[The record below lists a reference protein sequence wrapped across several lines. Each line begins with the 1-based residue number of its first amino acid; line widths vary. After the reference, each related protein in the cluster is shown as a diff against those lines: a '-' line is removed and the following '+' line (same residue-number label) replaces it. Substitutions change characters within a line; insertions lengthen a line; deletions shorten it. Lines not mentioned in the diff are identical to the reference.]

1 MKITREEVIK
11 RFREKHGN
19 RYCYDKFEYVT
30 MHSKSIIICS
40 EHGEFSQCAHE
51 HLKGQGCPVCGLM
64 RRAKKRTYDTETF
77 ILKAKQKH
85 GEKYDY
91 SAVKYKDSQTPVTI
105 ICPKHGEFK
114 QRPDGHLSGRGC
126 PSCFEEKRKE
136 MNRTDVG
143 EVKNKLYLLYGDKYN
158 FEEIEYVNINT
169 NVVLNCSEHGRFKR
183 TPYSLLKGKHCPQ
196 CMKEERLVENRI
208 KNRRKFIEKAEVI
221 HGEKYDYSKVKYVNC
236 YCPVEIICPRHGSFF
251 QKPAYHLSGN
261 GCPECAKQMSSSRAE
276 KEISTFLKELGIT
289 VKTHVRSILNDGN
302 ELDIFI
308 PEKKVAIEYDG
319 LYWHCEKNKEN
330 KNYHLEKT
338 EECIK
343 SGIRLIHI
351 FEDEWV
357 YKRSIVE
364 SRLKNILGITPK
376 RIYARK
382 CNIKE
387 ISYLQSKK
395 FLEENHIQGNCVS
408 KYNYGLYYNNELVSV
423 MTFGRRRNCL
433 GKRKENKKDNE
444 YELLRFCNKID
455 TTVIGGASRLLKYFI
470 NSIRPENIVSYADR
484 RWSVGE
490 LYKRL
495 GFKETNKSAPSY
507 FYVIGDKRYNRFSFR
522 KDVLVK
528 EGYDKNKSEHEIM
541 LERNIY
547 RIYDCGTIVY
557 KLECK

>member
-1 MKITREEVIK
+1 MGV
-11 RFREKHGN
+11 
-19 RYCYDKFEYVT
+19 
-30 MHSKSIIICS
+30 
-40 EHGEFSQCAHE
+40 A
-51 HLKGQGCPVCGLM
+51 
-64 RRAKKRTYDTETF
+64 
-77 ILKAKQKH
+77 
-85 GEKYDY
+85 
-91 SAVKYKDSQTPVTI
+91 
-105 ICPKHGEFK
+105 
-114 QRPDGHLSGRGC
+114 
-126 PSCFEEKRKE
+126 
-136 MNRTDVG
+136 
-143 EVKNKLYLLYGDKYN
+143 
-158 FEEIEYVNINT
+158 
-169 NVVLNCSEHGRFKR
+169 
-183 TPYSLLKGKHCPQ
+183 
-196 CMKEERLVENRI
+196 
-208 KNRRKFIEKAEVI
+208 
-221 HGEKYDYSKVKYVNC
+221 
-236 YCPVEIICPRHGSFF
+236 
-251 QKPAYHLSGN
+251 
-261 GCPECAKQMSSSRAE
+261 
-276 KEISTFLKELGIT
+276 
-289 VKTHVRSILNDGN
+289 VKTHIRRILNDGN

-343 SGIRLIHI
+343 NGIRLIHI
-351 FEDEWV
+351 FEDEWLH
-357 YKRSIVE
+357 KRSIVE

-382 CNIKE
+382 CDIRE

-408 KYNYGLYYNNELVSV
+408 KYNYGLYYNDELVSV

-470 NSIRPENIVSYADR
+470 NSIQPEKIVSYADR
-484 RWSVGE
+484 RWSVGG
-490 LYKRL
+490 LYERL

-541 LERNIY
+541 LERSIY

-557 KLECK
+557 ELVCK